1 MIFELEKLSGYITRY
16 RFHNEENSYSI
27 ATLKTKD
34 DRNVT
39 IVGHFPKVTSDLL
52 YELEGTWTTHP
63 TYGEQFRVEL
73 FKRASLNSVEGVVTY
88 LSSDYF
94 PGIGPKTASKIVET
108 FGTDAISKILE
119 DKMILREIGL
129 NVIRIERLYQQ
140 LLSNQTLEAVNIE
153 LFELDIR
160 GNTAAKIVAKYGQKA
175 AVIVKSNPY
184 KLIDDISGI
193 GFIRADEIAT
203 KIGIE
208 KDDPRRVKAAI
219 IYSINEYGQKNGD
232 TYALHEQVISYANQF
247 LQIEI
252 DYTNTINEL
261 VAEKKIVLEDNRY
274 YLSPAYY
281 AEVGVAK
288 KILNICNQQE
298 DSINSDIIYKAI
310 TKVEEIIGINYT
322 EVQKEAIYEAVI
334 NPVTVITGGPGT
346 GKTTI
351 IDGIMQVYSIINEVP
366 QNHMQAYIKVMAPTG
381 RAAKRMREILDFNA
395 TTIHKGLGM
404 DYSGKFV
411 YDDKN
416 LIPEKLIIIDEA
428 SMIDIFLA
436 NSLFKAIKDD
446 AKVII
451 VGDVDQLPSVGPGL
465 FLTDLINSNV
475 ATTIRLNQIHRQAEG
490 SQIIKIANKVNTQ
503 TLDYY
508 DLVSDSD
515 TYIYKLQRSEL
526 KALITRLVSGA
537 IDQGYS
543 IIEDIQILIP
553 QYKGDLGIDEV
564 NKLIQEMYIENRL
577 ISVKNGDVEY
587 FVGDKVIQLD
597 NDTTKDI
604 MNGDI
609 GVVKEILFDSNQK
622 PTIKVEFDGIL
633 VSYTKL
639 ELDQLNLAY
648 AISIHKSQGSEYP
661 IVIIPIVRNYIH
673 MLRKEL
679 LYTAITRSK
688 NFLFILGDVDL
699 MIYAANR
706 LTNPRQS
713 TLEYRLTNEVTKNAP
728 SIFDEIDEDDEDDVS
743 PYDFM

>member
-334 NPVTVITGGPGT
+334 NPITVITGGPGT

-436 NSLFKAIKDD
+436 NSLLKAIKDD

-451 VGDVDQLPSVGPGL
+451 VGDVDQLPSVGPGQVL
-465 FLTDLINSNV
+465 KDLIDSK
-475 ATTIRLNQIHRQAEG
+475 TIKTSYLNEIHRQAKD
-490 SQIIKIANKVNTQ
+490 SNIIKLASAVNNQ
-503 TLDYY
+503 ALDNNN
-508 DLVSDSD
+508 
-515 TYIYKLQRSEL
+515 
-526 KALITRLVSGA
+526 LVSGNDLYLRNSFNGEIVNIIINQVQGA
-537 IDQGYS
+537 INQGFD
-543 IIEDIQILIP
+543 IIDDIQVLIP
-553 QYKGDLGIDEV
+553 IYKGDIGIDNINNILQDNFNETKDKKITYGTKV
-564 NKLIQEMYIENRL
+564 FYEK
-577 ISVKNGDVEY
+577 
-587 FVGDKVIQLD
+587 DKVIQLA
-597 NDTTKDI
+597 NDPENQV

-609 GVVKEILFDSNQK
+609 GYIK
-622 PTIKVEFDGIL
+622 TISKTKDDKDYLIVNFDGNE
-633 VSYTKL
+633 VTYDKAGL
-639 ELDQLNLAY
+639 ENLSLAY
-648 AISIHKSQGSEYP
+648 AMSIHKSQGSEYK
-661 IVIIPIVRNYIH
+661 IVILPMVRQFMH
-673 MLRKEL
+673 MLKKEL
-679 LYTAITRSK
+679 LYTAITRAK
-688 NFLFILGDVDL
+688 DFLIVLGDMKL
-699 MIYAANR
+699 LIYAANNLAEKRQTTLKIR
-706 LTNPRQS
+706 L
-713 TLEYRLTNEVTKNAP
+713 EH
-728 SIFDEIDEDDEDDVS
+728 
-743 PYDFM
+743 